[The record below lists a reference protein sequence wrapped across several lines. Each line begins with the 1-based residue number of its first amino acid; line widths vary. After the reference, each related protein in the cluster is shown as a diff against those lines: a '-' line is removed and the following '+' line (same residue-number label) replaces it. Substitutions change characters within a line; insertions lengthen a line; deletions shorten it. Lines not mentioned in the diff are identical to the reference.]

1 MESPRIDGLRVLQT
15 IGSGVSGNVYAA
27 EDEAGQKLAVKVFQ
41 GMAIN
46 RALLQKMT
54 LRLEVGGWPR
64 GLMPIDSADFDSR
77 PALRVTADYRDDDGH
92 PSNLQHRWGQDPSL
106 VVWDLI
112 RELAQA
118 LSRMHTRQVAHGNLK
133 PGNIFFSESGELL
146 LSDWTLGQM
155 PGISHLEY
163 TDAFLYQPPEQL
175 QHPEG
180 YLEEAGYRW
189 DVFAFA
195 TLSFRLLTGHF
206 PRCDETFSKVAPAFG
221 DSKRESIVADTQR
234 IAIGLA
240 ADSVL
245 PWPTPAASAREQEY
259 RDLLHQCLH
268 LSAHERPASMAE
280 VSRQFEEIDFRHDAE
295 EHRDLLLNQCRR
307 SSRRSSLLTLMS
319 GLLLACSILLGVNW
333 LRTKHLLGEE
343 KSARAA
349 EVAGLKTTSEDAI
362 AQKKLAEQKAAG
374 EVAAAAAEQQ
384 KAEQTLINER
394 TQWIEKIKASREV
407 GDKLF
412 DWALTKGHRDLPPL
426 DGRET
431 RLQQLEAYYQQ
442 FLRESALMPELEEER
457 ARAQLQL
464 AEIALAL
471 GDAAKA
477 AQLFETALPAIK
489 KHQHDAAWTVRIAAD
504 QLILAMLWQK
514 SGDERSAEAF
524 VAARMFIDAL
534 PKSGVDLDRIKQLQ
548 AILDYH
554 EATILA
560 NKGEST
566 QALEQLMRAST
577 QLNALADVRPEIT
590 VLRSELANCYLNSA
604 TILEGMGQ
612 MGDARETRVLAVNE
626 LLTLLKTKPKDF
638 TLRLLL
644 AGTYASMAETS
655 MLAGDVSSADQLSQ
669 NATKLLEQLIRE
681 QPENSLVATRL
692 ASQRIVAASLLED
705 RGESAKAREVV
716 ESGIKLMENVVAKEK
731 ADALAQFHYGRLL
744 WEKGRILGATGDRKQ
759 GIALY
764 QQALGIL
771 QPLAPKDHGELRS
784 DHIRRHIGYLHSDLG
799 HVAQLDK
806 NNELAKQS
814 FAASVAI
821 WEALL
826 KEQPQQQEFRE
837 LLLWTQSRLK
847 EL

>member
-27 EDEAGQKLAVKVFQ
+27 EGESGQKLAVKVFQ
-41 GMAIN
+41 GMATN

-64 GLMPIDSADFDSR
+64 GVMPIDAADFDSR
-77 PALRVTADYRDDDGH
+77 PALRVTADYRDHDGQ
-92 PSNLQHRWGQDPSL
+92 PSTLQHRWGQDSSL
-106 VVWDLI
+106 AVWDII

-118 LSRMHTRQVAHGNLK
+118 LSLMHMRQVAHGNLK
-133 PGNIFFSESGELL
+133 PGNIFFGEAGELL
-146 LSDWTLGQM
+146 LSDWSLGQM

-189 DVFAFA
+189 DVYAFA

-206 PRCDETFSKVAPAFG
+206 PRCDDTFSKVAPAFG

-234 IAIGLA
+234 IALGLA
-240 ADSVL
+240 TDPLL
-245 PWPTPAASAREQEY
+245 PWPTTAASAREQEY
-259 RDLLHQCLH
+259 RELLLQCLH

-295 EHRDLLLNQCRR
+295 EHRDQLLNQCRR
-307 SSRRSSLLTLMS
+307 SSRRASLLTVMS
-319 GLLLACSILLGVNW
+319 GLLLACAILLGVNW
-333 LRTKHLLGEE
+333 LRTKLLLSDQ
-343 KSARAA
+343 KSTRAIEA
-349 EVAGLKTTSEDAI
+349 AGLKKTADDAVEQKAL
-362 AQKKLAEQKAAG
+362 AQKQAAQQIAAALAEQK
-374 EVAAAAAEQQ
+374 
-384 KAEQTLINER
+384 KAEQTLVNER
-394 TQWIEKIKASREV
+394 TQWIEKIRASREL
-407 GDKLF
+407 GDHLF
-412 DWALTKGHRDLPPL
+412 DWALTKGLRDLPPL

-431 RLQQLEAYYQQ
+431 RLLQLEAYYQQ
-442 FLRESALMPELEEER
+442 FLRESALLPELEEER

-464 AEIALAL
+464 AEISLAL

-477 AQLFETALPAIK
+477 ASQFETALPALQK
-489 KHQHDAAWTVRIAAD
+489 KPLDAAWAVRLATD
-504 QLILAMLWQK
+504 QLLLALLWLK
-514 SGDERSAEAF
+514 SGDERSAAAF
-524 VAARMFIDAL
+524 VAARTAINAL
-534 PKSGVDLDRIKQLQ
+534 PKSGVDLDRIKQIQ

-560 NKGEST
+560 KKGEST

-590 VLRSELANCYLNSA
+590 VLRSELAHCYLNSA

-626 LLTLLKTKPKDF
+626 LQTLLKAKPKDF

-644 AGTYASMAETS
+644 ASTYASMAETS

-669 NATKLLEQLIRE
+669 NSTKLLEQLQRE

-692 ASQRIVAASLLED
+692 ASQRIIAASLLED
-705 RGESAKAREVV
+705 RGEAVKAREVV
-716 ESGIKLMENVVAKEK
+716 ESGIKLLENVVAKEK
-731 ADALAQFHYGRLL
+731 SDALAHFHYARLL

-764 QQALGIL
+764 QQALSAL
-771 QPLAPKDHGELRS
+771 LPLATADHGELRS

-799 HVAQLDK
+799 HAAQLDK
-806 NNELAKQS
+806 NNALAKQS

-821 WEALL
+821 WEELL
-826 KEQPQQQEFRE
+826 KEQPNQQEFRE